1 MIDGDATIEGKA
13 RPETGVKEVVTG
25 VEEVKVSVN
34 EEPLATVADGDVNIT
49 LLARSLMVELLVT
62 LAILETVAEAE
73 LG

>member
-34 EEPLATVADGDVNIT
+34 EEPLATVAGGDVNIA

>member
-1 MIDGDATIEGKA
+1 MIDGDAVTEGKA

-25 VEEVKVSVN
+25 VEEVTVSVN
-34 EEPLATVADGDVNIT
+34 EEPLATVAGDGVNIA